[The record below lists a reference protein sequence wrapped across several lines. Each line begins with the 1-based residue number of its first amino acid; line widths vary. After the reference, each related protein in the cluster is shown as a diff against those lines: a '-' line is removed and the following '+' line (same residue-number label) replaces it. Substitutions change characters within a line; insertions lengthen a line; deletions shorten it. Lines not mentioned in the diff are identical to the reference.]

1 MVKESPAIPRNR
13 RLLGMALSYR
23 AEALEALGR
32 PGAAEAYRECL
43 AVVEKLA
50 AEFPDNVFYQI
61 DLARCLN
68 KMAGLMANTDH
79 AREAEDLYRRA
90 LAALDS
96 KKPGD
101 GPDER
106 LREKAMIL
114 SNLGVLRQAA
124 KRPDAEKPLRESLA
138 IAQALVDGQARFP
151 EGSTIPG
158 HRPQQPGRGAGRGR

>member
-1 MVKESPAIPRNR
+1 MVKDSPAIPRNR

-23 AEALEALGR
+23 GEALEALGR
-32 PGAAEAYRECL
+32 PAAAEAYRECL

-50 AEFPDNVFYQI
+50 AEFPDNVFYQV

-68 KMAGLMANTDH
+68 KMAGHDGRHRSCAS
-79 AREAEDLYRRA
+79 EAEDLYHRA
-90 LAALDS
+90 LAALGS

-101 GPDER
+101 GPDEG

-114 SNLGVLRQAA
+114 SNLGVLRQEA

-138 IAQALVDGQARFP
+138 IAQAAGRGQARFP
-151 EGSTIPG
+151 EGSTVPG
-158 HRPQQPGRGAGRGR
+158 HRPQQPG